1 MKRSGLIIAAMGIV
15 VVGTLSWY
23 ILGGN
28 KRVATDPIDGLAI
41 EDNAAADS
49 AGLGFGVKAPGTS
62 TESRGA
68 GPSEATMVS
77 YAPPPSFAGRN
88 IHNVLLGTILN
99 YAVEVVQYDGD
110 RAKRTKLA
118 ANSRGQAPF
127 IIITPA
133 EGTWGM
139 TRETM
144 GEGHIVARIESDG
157 DYMDL
162 GIVSGFNFLWVGND
176 PQGNL
181 EWVLIPG
188 TAFAPYTNL
197 KEGVA
202 RRILDQYQ
210 QVSSLRASIRDF

>member
-1 MKRSGLIIAAMGIV
+1 MKRSGLFIAAMGIV
-15 VVGTLSWY
+15 VVGALSWY
-23 ILGGN
+23 TAGRN
-28 KRVATDPIDGLAI
+28 KKVATDPIDRLAI

-49 AGLGFGVKAPGTS
+49 PGLGFGAYAPGTS
-62 TESRGA
+62 TPSRA
-68 GPSEATMVS
+68 GSSGVTMVS
-77 YAPPPSFAGRN
+77 YAPPPSFAQAN
-88 IHNVLLGTILN
+88 IHNVPLGTILD

-110 RAKRTKLA
+110 RARHTMLA

-133 EGTWGM
+133 EGSWGM

-144 GEGHIVARIESDG
+144 REGHIVARIESDG

-176 PQGNL
+176 PKGNL

-202 RRILDQYQ
+202 RRILEQHQ
-210 QVSSLRASIRDF
+210 ELSSLPASIRDF

>member
-1 MKRSGLIIAAMGIV
+1 MKGSGLIIAAMGIV
-15 VVGTLSWY
+15 FVGALSY
-23 ILGGN
+23 ILGPSR
-28 KRVATDPIDGLAI
+28 KVAPDPIDRLAI

-49 AGLGFGVKAPGTS
+49 IGLGFGLKGRGTV
-62 TESRGA
+62 TPSRVA
-68 GPSEATMVS
+68 GSSGVTMAS
-77 YAPPPSFAGRN
+77 YAPPPSFAGTN
-88 IHNVLLGTILN
+88 IHNVPLGTILD

-110 RAKRTKLA
+110 RTRHTMLA

-127 IIITPA
+127 VIITPA

-176 PQGNL
+176 PHGNL